1 MKSGSARLLRNIFAK
16 ETRSIGIAL
25 ALLLLALLIPNLK
38 IPRSTCTYIVFIDI
52 TQSMNVEDYAL
63 NGTPVSRLDYARYAV
78 RSALRELPCGSRI
91 GLGAFAEYRTLL
103 LLAPIEVC
111 ENYNDLLASLDHI
124 DGRMR
129 WNNSS
134 EIAKGVFWSVRGA
147 KEVGEGANVMFMTDG
162 QEAPPPRSSALPDFE
177 DVKSGQV
184 HGWLIGVG
192 GYAPQPIPKTDR
204 DGNRIGY
211 WRAEDV
217 IQRQS
222 ESEGGMA
229 GETREHLSG
238 LREAHLQRIAQRVGF
253 EYAHLVSPATISEA
267 LRDPRFAQI
276 RRVPTDL
283 YWLPAAAALLVLAFR
298 FRPGFDPSRSI
309 RSWLRSFRSGRARAT
324 PGSLDEL

>member
-1 MKSGSARLLRNIFAK
+1 MKSGGARMLRNILAK
-16 ETRSIGIAL
+16 ETRTLVIAL
-25 ALLLLALLIPNLK
+25 GLLLLALLVPNLK
-38 IPRSTCTYIVFIDI
+38 MPRSTYTYIVFIDI

-63 NGTPVSRLDYARYAV
+63 NGTPVSRLDYARHSI
-78 RSALRELPCGSRI
+78 REALRELPCGSRI

-129 WNNSS
+129 WLNSS
-134 EIAKGVFWSVRGA
+134 EIAKGVFWSVRAA
-147 KEVGEGANVMFMTDG
+147 KEIGEGANVMFLTDG
-162 QEAPPPRSSALPDFE
+162 QEAPPPRSSALPNFE

-192 GYAPQPIPKTDR
+192 GYVPQPIPKTDR
-204 DGNRIGY
+204 EGNRIGY

-222 ESEGGMA
+222 VSEGGTV

-238 LREAHLQRIAQRVGF
+238 LREPHLQRIAQRVGF
-253 EYAHLVSPATISEA
+253 EYAHLVTASTISEA
-267 LRDPRFAQI
+267 LRDPRFAQV
-276 RRVPTDL
+276 RPVPTDL

-298 FRPGFDPSRSI
+298 FRPDLRDG
-309 RSWLRSFRSGRARAT
+309 RSWPRSFRRDPQRLKSRLI
-324 PGSLDEL
+324 S

>member
-1 MKSGSARLLRNIFAK
+1 MKSGSVRMLRNIFAK
-16 ETRSIGIAL
+16 ETRPIVLAL
-25 ALLLLALLIPNLK
+25 GLLLLALLIPNLK
-38 IPRSTCTYIVFIDI
+38 IPRSTYTYIIFIDI

-63 NGTPVSRLDYARYAV
+63 NAAPVSRLDYVRYSI
-78 RSALRELPCGSRI
+78 RNALRELPCGSRI

-129 WNNSS
+129 WINSS
-134 EIAKGVFWSVRGA
+134 EIAKGVFWSIRGA
-147 KEVGEGANVMFMTDG
+147 KEVGAGVNVMFLTDG
-162 QEAPPPRSSALPDFE
+162 QEAPPPRSSALPNFE

-204 DGNRIGY
+204 EGNRIGY

-222 ESEGGMA
+222 ESEGGAA
-229 GETREHLSG
+229 GVSREHLSG
-238 LREAHLQRIAQRVGF
+238 LREPHLQRIAQRVGF
-253 EYAHLVSPATISEA
+253 EYAHLVTPTTISEA
-267 LRDPRFAQI
+267 LRDSRFAQV
-276 RRVPTDL
+276 RPVPTDL
-283 YWLPAAAALLVLAFR
+283 YWLPAGAALLILAFR
-298 FRPGFDPSRSI
+298 FRPDWGR
-309 RSWLRSFRSGRARAT
+309 LRNAT
-324 PGSLDEL
+324 PSDARLTR

>member
-1 MKSGSARLLRNIFAK
+1 MKSGGARMLRNIFAK
-16 ETRSIGIAL
+16 ETRTLVIAL
-25 ALLLLALLIPNLK
+25 GLLLLALLVPNLK
-38 IPRSTCTYIVFIDI
+38 MPRSTYTYIVFIDI

-63 NGTPVSRLDYARYAV
+63 NGTPASRLDYARYSI
-78 RSALRELPCGSRI
+78 REALRELPCGSRI

-129 WNNSS
+129 WLNSS
-134 EIAKGVFWSVRGA
+134 EIAKGVFWSVRAA
-147 KEVGEGANVMFMTDG
+147 KEIGEGANVMFLTDG
-162 QEAPPPRSSALPDFE
+162 QEAPPPRSSALPNFD
-177 DVKSGQV
+177 DVKVGQV

-192 GYAPQPIPKTDR
+192 GYAPQPVPKTDR
-204 DGNRIGY
+204 EGNRIGY

-222 ESEGGMA
+222 VSEGGTV

-253 EYAHLVSPATISEA
+253 EYAHLVTASTISEA
-267 LRDPRFAQI
+267 LRDPRFAQV
-276 RRVPTDL
+276 RPVPTDL
-283 YWLPAAAALLVLAFR
+283 SWLPAAAALLVLAFR
-298 FRPGFDPSRSI
+298 FGPDLHGG
-309 RSWLRSFRSGRARAT
+309 RSWLHSSK
-324 PGSLDEL
+324 L